1 MKQKIFKTGNSLTVV
16 IPAEFAKVIGVRSGD
31 EVDVKIEVEKAEIKV
46 LFPNPRQL
54 QIGRG

>member
-16 IPAEFAKVIGVRSGD
+16 IPAAFAKIIGVRAGD
-31 EVDVKIEVEKAEIKV
+31 EVDVKIEIEKAEVKV

-54 QIGRG
+54 QIGKK